1 MSICDFFY
9 PITSTNVFKS
19 GTSKSGW
26 PKLPA
31 VSPQILFSG
40 VCDLPKLL
48 ISPLMR
54 PVQCRDIYSQQRA
67 AVFPVLFPLL
77 LGRFLSLRVDCL
89 YDRTCSAIIN
99 QFNSTFKCFAL
110 SANKSSSMLEITAS
124 LYLCLS
130 AAKAATLSGNGCQF
144 LIHSLKHL
152 SSVSVGSNL
161 NILPNY
167 CTISCNNFL
176 YLIELYSDFSN
187 SDSNS
192 ANSSKVASSLKSL
205 SRLDSNRL

>member
-1 MSICDFFY
+1 
-9 PITSTNVFKS
+9 
-19 GTSKSGW
+19 
-26 PKLPA
+26 
-31 VSPQILFSG
+31 
-40 VCDLPKLL
+40 
-48 ISPLMR
+48 
-54 PVQCRDIYSQQRA
+54 
-67 AVFPVLFPLL
+67 
-77 LGRFLSLRVDCL
+77 
-89 YDRTCSAIIN
+89 
-99 QFNSTFKCFAL
+99 
-110 SANKSSSMLEITAS
+110 

-144 LIHSLKHL
+144 LIDSFKHL
-152 SSVSVGSNL
+152 SSVPVGSKL
-161 NILPNY
+161 NILTNY